1 LVDHGEQI
9 ADVLRHVG
17 LTGRVFA
24 AEPLTGGVS
33 SDIFRVELDTRT
45 VCVKFAIDRL
55 RVASEWRAPVG
66 RSAAEHDW
74 LSFVGTAF
82 PGLVPPL
89 IGVDDANHAIVMEF
103 LAPADHPVWKARLMA
118 GEVDVAFAASVGARL
133 AAIHSRSAAE
143 PDLAAR
149 FDNGANFASLRL
161 DPYLRFTASR
171 HPDVAARIEAL
182 ADDLAEARIALVHGD
197 ISPKNILC
205 GPGGPVFIDAEC
217 ATFGDPAFDVAF
229 CLNHLMIKS
238 IVFPAARQ
246 RLEASAAALWAAY
259 RSEIDWESPTAAQAR
274 VARILPALMLARV
287 DGKSP
292 LEYLTPESGDAV
304 RSAARAALLGD
315 AALPGGLFTQETLA

>member
-1 LVDHGEQI
+1 MDHGEQI
-9 ADVLRHVG
+9 SDVLRHVG
-17 LTGRVFA
+17 LTGRVIA
-24 AEPLTGGVS
+24 VEPLTGGVS
-33 SDIFRVELDTRT
+33 SDIFRVKLDSRSA
-45 VCVKFAIDRL
+45 CVKFAIDRL
-55 RVASEWRAPVG
+55 RVASEWRAPVS

-74 LSFVGTAF
+74 LSFVGAAF

-118 GEVDVAFAASVGARL
+118 GEVDVAFAGEVGARL

-171 HPDVAARIEAL
+171 HPDLAARIEAL
-182 ADDLAEARIALVHGD
+182 ADDLAGTRIALVHGD

-229 CLNHLMIKS
+229 CLNHLLIKA
-238 IVFPAARQ
+238 IVFPSVRDA
-246 RLEASAAALWAAY
+246 LEASAEALWTGY
-259 RSEIDWESPTAAQAR
+259 RAGIDWEPPAVVQAR

-304 RSAARAALLGD
+304 RRIACAALLGEG
-315 AALPGGLFTQETLA
+315 ALPGGLFTRETLA